1 MTIIFRPI
9 GNGFV
14 AEVEGVD
21 LRSDLMEAEVS
32 QIEAGIDKYAVLVF
46 PDQNI
51 NDVQQRDF
59 SRNFGVLERPGNN
72 SSLKK
77 ESDNR
82 LKPEMADVGNL
93 ARELHT
99 LERIKTII

>member
-59 SRNFGVLERPGNN
+59 SRNFGVLERP
-72 SSLKK
+72 
-77 ESDNR
+77 E
-82 LKPEMADVGNL
+82 
-93 ARELHT
+93 
-99 LERIKTII
+99 IIPV